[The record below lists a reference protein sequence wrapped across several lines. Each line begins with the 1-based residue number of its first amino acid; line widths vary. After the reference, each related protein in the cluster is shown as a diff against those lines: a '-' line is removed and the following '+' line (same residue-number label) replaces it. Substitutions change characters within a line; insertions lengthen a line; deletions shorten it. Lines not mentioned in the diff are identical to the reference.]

1 MKTARNIFLTLIAST
16 LLVYCTSSNES
27 NTQDAEETNNELLTE
42 ENTELQQTET
52 SASKYNISWK
62 QADISKIKGKS
73 YRSLTEFDEYEK
85 YTDMGGGLVGDY
97 KNAKN
102 SVSVYK
108 KGNKTLVVL
117 ERLVPDNPAKPDF
130 TAVDA
135 IEITGLTDDI
145 NFAFTTCSLKGKF
158 DNTIMVVYK
167 YSDVEVHTNIILA
180 WKADLN
186 SEKIIEINT
195 EDVECMNEGWGV

>member
-1 MKTARNIFLTLIAST
+1 MKTAKTIFLSLFAIA
-16 LLVYCTSSNES
+16 LLVNCTSTNES
-27 NTQDAEETNNELLTE
+27 NTQDAEETN
-42 ENTELQQTET
+42 TELITEDKSEHQKTET
-52 SASKYNISWK
+52 EAAKHNVSWK
-62 QADISKIKGKS
+62 QADISKIKGKT
-73 YRSLTEFDEYEK
+73 YRSLTEFDEFEK

-102 SVSVYK
+102 AVSVYK

-135 IEITGLTDDI
+135 IEITGLSDDI

-186 SEKIIEINT
+186 SGKIIEINT